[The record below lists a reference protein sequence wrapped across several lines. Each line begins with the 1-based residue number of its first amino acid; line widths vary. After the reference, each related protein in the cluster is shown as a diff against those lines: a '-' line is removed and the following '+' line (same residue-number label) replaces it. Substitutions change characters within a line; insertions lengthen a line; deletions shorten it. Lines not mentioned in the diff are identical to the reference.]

1 MKKFFKFII
10 SRLFLFNFLLALV
23 VGVLVLVITMQF
35 LKVYTDHGK
44 SYSVPDL
51 IGMKEAE
58 VKDICSQLDLNYQ
71 IVDSVYNNSVDL
83 GAMAEQYP
91 RPEFKVKIGRTL
103 YLVKNSEMP
112 EMVPMPKLL
121 DLSLRRARSTIEAYG
136 LVVGK
141 LDYIPDIGVNVV
153 LRIKVNGELI
163 DAGNEI
169 VKGSVVDLVLGQGL
183 SDDKTH
189 VPNVEGLSINS
200 ATTLLNDKFLNVGA
214 VMYDDSVLN
223 LKDSTIAKIFKQYP
237 AFDTINNVNLGFSV
251 DLWLTS
257 DSLKIPTYT
266 PDSILIDSLVY
277 LRDSLM
283 EIDLKDE

>member
-1 MKKFFKFII
+1 
-10 SRLFLFNFLLALV
+10 
-23 VGVLVLVITMQF
+23 
-35 LKVYTDHGK
+35 
-44 SYSVPDL
+44 
-51 IGMKEAE
+51 
-58 VKDICSQLDLNYQ
+58 
-71 IVDSVYNNSVDL
+71 
-83 GAMAEQYP
+83 
-91 RPEFKVKIGRTL
+91 VKIGRTL

>member
-1 MKKFFKFII
+1 
-10 SRLFLFNFLLALV
+10 
-23 VGVLVLVITMQF
+23 MQF

-51 IGMKEAE
+51 IGMQEAE

-71 IVDSVYNNSVDL
+71 IIDSVYNNSVDL
-83 GAMAEQYP
+83 GAIAEQYP

-153 LRIKVNGELI
+153 LRIKVNGELL
-163 DAGNEI
+163 DAGTEI
-169 VKGSVVDLVLGQGL
+169 VKGSVIDLVLGQGL

-189 VPNVEGLSINS
+189 VPNVEGLSINA

-237 AFDTINNVNLGFSV
+237 AFDTITNVNLGFSV

-283 EIDLKDE
+283 EIDMKDE